1 MRDSDGQNVDFF
13 QMEGNTENR
22 EQLGERKGL
31 NQGVSKHRKGTAKIR
46 GVFLS
51 KKRSGN
57 QKNIRGEEVSSFGKG
72 GVDITKKLNSVAI
85 YFLRFSKEFC

>member
-22 EQLGERKGL
+22 EHLGERKGL
-31 NQGVSKHRKGTAKIR
+31 NQGVSKHRKGTVRIR

-57 QKNIRGEEVSSFGKG
+57 QKNIRGGEGSSFGKG
-72 GVDITKKLNSVAI
+72 GVEITKK
-85 YFLRFSKEFC
+85 